1 MKVTAENIDNCQ
13 VVLNIEAEVDEVD
26 KSLDEAY
33 KKLVKKVSIPGFRKG
48 KAPRDI
54 MEQHIGKLALL
65 DEALESLVPQLYKQA
80 IESQKLEPIAS
91 PQLEITQMEPVTI
104 KAVVPLKPEVKLGD
118 YSSIKLETE
127 VVKVSKKEITD
138 AMEQIREEQ
147 GAWIPVDRPVELDDL
162 ITMDIV
168 AHVEDKKWL
177 DHKGIAYEVDKDSL
191 SPVAGFALQLQGFEK
206 NQEKQFSMT
215 IPDDHQMEGFR
226 GKECNF
232 EVTVTELKEKQL
244 PELDD
249 ELASNAG
256 YASLADMK
264 KKVTANLKDR
274 AEAKSRSELGQ
285 KAIDALVEMSE
296 VNYPPV
302 FEEEEIDG
310 LLREQ
315 AQRFG
320 FKELADFI
328 KRTNRT
334 EEELKQELSPIARK
348 RLSQGLTL
356 EKLTEVEKIEV
367 DTSEVDNRIDEIVN
381 SSDDQTQAK
390 QFLSLDQV
398 RQSLERS
405 LLTEKTIDRLV
416 KLATSSDENTT
427 KEE

>member
-1 MKVTAENIDNCQ
+1 MKVTAENIENCQ
-13 VVLNIEAEVDEVD
+13 VVLNIEAEADEVD
-26 KSLDEAY
+26 KSLNEAY
-33 KKLVKKVSIPGFRKG
+33 RKLVNKVAIPGFRKG
-48 KAPRDI
+48 KAPRAI
-54 MEQHIGKLALL
+54 LEQHVGKLALL

-80 IESQKLEPIAS
+80 IESQKLEPVAS

-104 KAVVPLKPEVKLGD
+104 KAIVPLKPEVKLGD
-118 YSSIKLETE
+118 YHSIKLEPE
-127 VVKVSKKEITD
+127 LVKVSKKEITD
-138 AMEQIREEQ
+138 AIEQIREEQ

-162 ITMDIV
+162 LIMDIV
-168 AHVEDKKWL
+168 AQVEDKAWL
-177 DHKGIAYEVDKDSL
+177 DHKGIAYEVAKDSL
-191 SPVAGFALQLQGFEK
+191 SPVAGFALQLQGSEK
-206 NQEKQFSMT
+206 NKERQFSMT
-215 IPDDHQMEGFR
+215 IPDDHQIEGFR

-232 EVTVTELKEKQL
+232 KVTITEIKEKQL
-244 PELDD
+244 PELDND
-249 ELASNAG
+249 LAKNAG
-256 YASLADMK
+256 YDSLVDMK

-285 KAIDALVEMSE
+285 KAINALVEMSE

-302 FEEEEIDG
+302 YEEEEIDG

-328 KRTNRT
+328 KRTNRP

-348 RLSQGLTL
+348 RISHGLTL
-356 EKLTEVEKIEV
+356 EKLAEVEKIEI
-367 DTSEVDNRIDEIVN
+367 DDSGVDNRIDEIAN

-390 QFLSLDQV
+390 QFLSLSQV

-416 KLATSSDENTT
+416 KLATSSGEDIT